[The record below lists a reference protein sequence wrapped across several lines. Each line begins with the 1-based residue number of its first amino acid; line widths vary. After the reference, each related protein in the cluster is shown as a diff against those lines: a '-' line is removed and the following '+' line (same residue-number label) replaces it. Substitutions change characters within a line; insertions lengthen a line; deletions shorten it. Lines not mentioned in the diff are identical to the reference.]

1 MIIIPIETVVREL
14 PYKISLASGLN
25 GSLNEIVVIAPK
37 RICFYLIKIFGNKAI
52 YFDKGYHEG
61 ESEKIYSLVK
71 ARNGIIVSLDEEGAV
86 DYPDWRTL
94 RRRYSETLVKYADVV
109 FFWGEKQ
116 KEFFQKKL
124 GSSKSKLVLSGHP
137 RFFIDAEQNENHV
150 SESFL
155 LINTNMS
162 FGNNLLGEDHIKQNY
177 SGRISNLDELI
188 RFDNQKISLIIEFIQ
203 EFRSRSD
210 LSIFL
215 RPHPEECETVYR
227 LPIQNYVVSKAG
239 VVNDLITNA
248 YKVIHTDCT
257 TAVEAYLLG
266 FRPVSLLPSGFENFK
281 TVLPRNVSVCFSDF
295 QEAVDN
301 VLKDDDNT
309 KTLNSDDLSEWLYN
323 EENPIDVIIREIV
336 DLRKRVPD
344 RTKYI
349 FKSIEFLMILSFI
362 ALVNLKA
369 LIFRAHLKSASIGR
383 SKLEQFDS
391 IYRKSTENK
400 KYKRIHKF
408 VNIIVF
414 R

>member
-177 SGRISNLDELI
+177 
-188 RFDNQKISLIIEFIQ
+188 F
-203 EFRSRSD
+203 
-210 LSIFL
+210 FL
-215 RPHPEECETVYR
+215 
-227 LPIQNYVVSKAG
+227 
-239 VVNDLITNA
+239 
-248 YKVIHTDCT
+248 
-257 TAVEAYLLG
+257 
-266 FRPVSLLPSGFENFK
+266 SLL
-281 TVLPRNVSVCFSDF
+281 
-295 QEAVDN
+295 
-301 VLKDDDNT
+301 
-309 KTLNSDDLSEWLYN
+309 Y
-323 EENPIDVIIREIV
+323 
-336 DLRKRVPD
+336 
-344 RTKYI
+344 
-349 FKSIEFLMILSFI
+349 
-362 ALVNLKA
+362 
-369 LIFRAHLKSASIGR
+369 
-383 SKLEQFDS
+383 
-391 IYRKSTENK
+391 
-400 KYKRIHKF
+400 HKF
-408 VNIIVF
+408 GF
-414 R
+414 CLLFL

>member
-1 MIIIPIETVVREL
+1 
-14 PYKISLASGLN
+14 
-25 GSLNEIVVIAPK
+25 
-37 RICFYLIKIFGNKAI
+37 
-52 YFDKGYHEG
+52 
-61 ESEKIYSLVK
+61 
-71 ARNGIIVSLDEEGAV
+71 LDEEGAV

-116 KEFFQKKL
+116 KEYFQKKL

-137 RFFIDAEQNENHV
+137 RFFIDAEENAHENHV
-150 SESFL
+150 SESFI

-162 FGNNLLGEDHIKQNY
+162 FGNNLLGEDHIRQNY

-188 RFDNQKISLIIEFIQ
+188 RFDNQKISLIMEFIR

-210 LSIFL
+210 LPIYL

-266 FRPVSLLPSGFENFK
+266 FRPVSLLPNGFENFK

-301 VLKDDDNT
+301 VLKDDDKT
-309 KTLNSDDLSEWLYN
+309 KTSNYVDLSEWLYN
-323 EENPIDVIIREIV
+323 EENPVDVIIREII
-336 DLRKRVPD
+336 DLRKRLPY
-344 RTKYI
+344 RTIYI
-349 FKSIEFLMILSFI
+349 FKSIEFLIVFLFI

-369 LIFRAHLKSASIGR
+369 LMFRTSLKSVSIGR